1 MLLKEDNAK
10 IENIIRNALIED
22 LGTNYV
28 DVTSD
33 VLIDK
38 SSKSTAFIKT
48 REDCIVSGL
57 ATFCQLEVS
66 KSFTIPGRICTD
78 AGYYPAEVECRHNV
92 EYIQDN
98 SFGDSG
104 QDGDAGEG
112 DSSED
117 GFVIQA
123 TIGIILVIGFLAVL
137 NRGNFNL
144 LSREKE

>member
-1 MLLKEDNAK
+1 M
-10 IENIIRNALIED
+10 
-22 LGTNYV
+22 
-28 DVTSD
+28 
-33 VLIDK
+33 
-38 SSKSTAFIKT
+38 
-48 REDCIVSGL
+48 

-66 KSFTIPGRICTD
+66 KSFTVPGRICTD
-78 AGYYPAEVECRHNV
+78 AGDYPAEVECRHNV

-123 TIGIILVIGFLAVL
+123 TIGIILIIGFLAVL